1 MASITHL
8 VRRLLRLVTGSI
20 PPPGYGFRIE
30 KSEGL
35 MLPAREPPSKARSS
49 VTVFEEKDD

>member
-30 KSEGL
+30 KSGGL

-49 VTVFEEKDD
+49 VTVFEEDD